1 MKLLTSLAFGMALT
15 AGVFAQGNASL
26 MGTWTIDRAATPGG
40 GAGRGAGA
48 IAGIPIATTITIKV
62 SPGDVTVESDTGS
75 GQTLQTA
82 VFKLDGSSNPVPG
95 PLGWETT
102 AKAAWDSGTLVVTT
116 RRSMTGP
123 TGPMSVDVKDVFSVA
138 GNVLTIDR
146 SMGRAAQKLVYRKG
160 EAK

>member
-1 MKLLTSLAFGMALT
+1 MKPLSTLAAAVILSATG
-15 AGVFAQGNASL
+15 FAQGNASL
-26 MGTWTIDRAATPGG
+26 AGTWTLDRAATPGG
-40 GAGRGAGA
+40 GAARGAGA
-48 IAGIPIATTITIKV
+48 IAGIPIATTIIIKV
-62 SPGDVTVESDTGS
+62 SPADVTVDSDTGS

-82 VFKLDGSSNPVPG
+82 VFRLDGSSNPVPG

-102 AKAAWDSGTLVVTT
+102 AKAAWEAGALVVMT

-123 TGPMSVDVKDVFSVA
+123 TGPMGVDVKDVFSVA

-146 SMGRAAQKLVYRKG
+146 SMGRATQKLVYRKG